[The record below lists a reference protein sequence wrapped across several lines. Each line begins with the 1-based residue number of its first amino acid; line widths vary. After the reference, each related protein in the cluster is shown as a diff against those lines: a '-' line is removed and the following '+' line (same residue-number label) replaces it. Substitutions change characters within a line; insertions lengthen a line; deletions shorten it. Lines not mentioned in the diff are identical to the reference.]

1 MGMGSR
7 AKNKETHLALA
18 EQLRKGGKMPNAK
31 IQVANP
37 IHRFF
42 ILGDTGSGK
51 STQLLSLPGKKFAY
65 LFDPNALLSL
75 RGADVD
81 YEEFLPDRINLNIK
95 SLSSKVPGDNVTH
108 HKNTLYLDWQKDF
121 EGKLDSGF
129 FNAYDVIAFDSATT
143 FLDVVMD
150 RILTINGRAGQ
161 WPQQDD
167 YGPQMIAFTNVVR
180 TLMSMG
186 KTIYMTGHLEM
197 RQDELTKRI
206 YRQPMLTGRLRA
218 KIPLLFSDVLV
229 SNVSTDSKGSVQYQL
244 QTVPDRINTTIR
256 TSLRGMETF
265 EDVTLDFGKP
275 LEGQGLGRLVMEDS
289 KR

>member
-1 MGMGSR
+1 MLSR
-7 AKNKETHLALA
+7 AKDKETHLAIVRK
-18 EQLRKGGKMPNAK
+18 LREEGKMPNAK
-31 IQVANP
+31 DPQTKV
-37 IHRFF
+37 IHRFL

-51 STQLLSLPGKKFAY
+51 TTQILSLPGKKFCY

-75 RGADVD
+75 QGQDVD

-95 SLSSKVPGDNVTH
+95 SLSSKVQGDNVTQY
-108 HKNTLYLDWQKDF
+108 KNSLYVDWQKDF
-121 EGKLDSGF
+121 EEKMNSKF
-129 FNAYDVIAFDSATT
+129 FEPYSVIGFDSATT

-150 RILTINGRAGQ
+150 RILTINGRPGQ

-167 YGPQMIAFTNVVR
+167 YGPQMITFTNVVR
-180 TLMSMG
+180 TLMSIG

-197 RQDELTKRI
+197 RQDDLTKRI
-206 YRQPMLTGRLRA
+206 YRQPMMTGRLRS

-229 SNVSTDSKGSVQYQL
+229 SAASADQQGKVRYTL
-244 QTVPDRINTTIR
+244 QTVPDRTNTTIR

-265 EDVTLDFGKP
+265 EDVTLDFKKD
-275 LEGQGLGRLVMEDS
+275 LEGQGLGRLVMENE